1 MTQRFDW
8 TSIVARVLFSF
19 FVVFAAYNPSGHS
32 YWHWMQHG
40 SAGFWSK
47 LAVGMALLVLHIF
60 ICSSTISVLKWRGVL
75 VVVAFLFT
83 GWMALSSHAGL
94 NQGGEVG
101 TIVVVQTGLAL
112 LYAAGLSYSHIHH
125 RISGVQHVEKVY

>member
-40 SAGFWSK
+40 SAGFWAK
-47 LAVGMALLVLHIF
+47 LTVGIVLLVLHIF
-60 ICSSTISVLKWRGVL
+60 VCSSTISVLKWRGVL
-75 VVVAFLFT
+75 VVVALLFS
-83 GWMALSSHAGL
+83 GWMALSRQAGL
-94 NQGGEVG
+94 DQGGVGG
-101 TIVVVQTGLAL
+101 TIVVLQTGLAL

-125 RISGVQHVEKVY
+125 RISGVLHVEKIY